1 MTVLRPHVEDVA
13 SLACLVPAD
22 IDQGVIFS
30 FDVSADKKVTE
41 LLRAVHR
48 YIAEDYKSLLRFVE
62 ALKKEGTFL
71 KLMGDRLESTY
82 KYYCECHVAC
92 V

>member
-1 MTVLRPHVEDVA
+1 MSVLCPHVEDVA
-13 SLACLVPAD
+13 SSACLVPAD

-30 FDVSADKKVTE
+30 SDMSADKVTE

-48 YIAEDYKSLLRFVE
+48 YIAKDYKSLLRFAEV
-62 ALKKEGTFL
+62 LKKEGTFL
-71 KLMGDRLESTY
+71 KLMGDRLENTY
-82 KYYCECHVAC
+82 KYYCECNVAC